1 MNSPPVAVLL
11 LALLCPGPGIA
22 AQQVP
27 PADTSDSAGA
37 YHQLVA
43 EQVTVFFRPADSLK
57 AARMI
62 RFLAD
67 GATLPALRPEVPS
80 GVELYLA
87 EDEAALQLLAGSG
100 VPDWGAG
107 VTLPGEGR
115 IVIPSYVSA
124 RGSGWSD
131 TRVLRHEWAHIALH
145 QQLDGLRIPR
155 WFDEGYAEW
164 ASGGWDA
171 AEGWRLRIA
180 IARGKAD
187 LDSLEVAWPRSAAD
201 ASLAYLLSATAVEY
215 LVSRSGT
222 RGLEVL
228 LRRWADG
235 GDMDD
240 AFRRTY
246 GVTLSQFEKGWTKY
260 VRKRYGWL
268 YVLSHS
274 ILFWLVGGLAL
285 LGLVHIRRG
294 RDRERLARLR
304 ASELPDSPAFWMEQ
318 NLPHPNPEDDRSGIH
333 DSGVTS
339 EGNRG

>member
-1 MNSPPVAVLL
+1 MISTSVAMLL
-11 LALLCPGPGIA
+11 LAVICQGT
-22 AQQVP
+22 VP
-27 PADTSDSAGA
+27 AVQADVPSRPSDTA
-37 YHQLVA
+37 YHTLVA
-43 EQVTVFFRPADSLK
+43 ERVTVFFRPSDSLK
-57 AARMI
+57 ATRML
-62 RFLAD
+62 RSLEE
-67 GATLPALRPEVPS
+67 GASLPGLRPEVPS

-87 EDEAALQLLAGSG
+87 EDETALLSLVGTG

-107 VTLPGEGR
+107 VALPDEGR
-115 IVIPSYVSA
+115 IVIPSFVSS

-131 TRVLRHEWAHIALH
+131 ARLLRHEWAHIALH

-164 ASGGWDA
+164 ASGGWDP

-180 IARGKAD
+180 IARGRAE
-187 LDSLEVAWPRSAAD
+187 LDSITVAWPRSAAD
-201 ASLAYLLSATAVEY
+201 ASLAYLLSATAIEY

-228 LRRWADG
+228 FRRWAEG

-246 GVTLSQFEKGWTKY
+246 GVTLGQFEDGWTRY

-274 ILFWLVGGLAL
+274 ILFWFVGGLAL

-294 RDRERLARLR
+294 RDREGLARLR
-304 ASELPDSPAFWMEQ
+304 AEELPDAPAFWLEQ
-318 NLPHPNPEDDRSGIH
+318 NLPHRSPENQDAVDH
-333 DSGVTS
+333 DSDASS
-339 EGNRG
+339 EETRG